1 MIRDVDAPTARAAL
15 LKKGFR
21 SEPKRDH
28 EMFFFILDGKKTNV
42 WVKISRGS
50 PSVFQGEIKRNAKSV
65 GLRGD
70 ELYRIL
76 SCELGPQASA
86 ALCEAASIEP
96 EDLGNHWGNVN
107 WCNRGM
113 STTCQAQ
120 AMVHEFAHLCGWQD
134 GDIGEGVPGESGQLP
149 AGCTW

>member
-1 MIRDVDAPTARAAL
+1 MIRDVEASTARAAL

-28 EMFFFILDGKKTNV
+28 EMFFFILDGKKTNI

-50 PSVFQGEIKRNAKSV
+50 ANLFQGEIKRNAKSV

-70 ELYRIL
+70 DLYRIL

-86 ALCEAASIEP
+86 TLCEAAALDSV
-96 EDLGNHWGNVN
+96 GK
-107 WCNRGM
+107 
-113 STTCQAQ
+113 A
-120 AMVHEFAHLCGWQD
+120 
-134 GDIGEGVPGESGQLP
+134 
-149 AGCTW
+149 